1 MSIFSRKQRLG
12 KLAIIRHFVW
22 PHTGWKRALKYSAY
36 RVRRI
41 DGSPSGV
48 AIGVAW
54 GVAVSFT
61 PFYFL
66 HIGIAVAGSWL
77 MGGSLLAAAIGTLF
91 LNPLTF
97 PIISWLTYN
106 VGNYFLP
113 RSTDIQVEQVPSMSY
128 IFDNFSEILA
138 PYFLPM
144 VLGGFVLG
152 VISWFIVFLVVRE
165 FISRYREHRM
175 RLKNKKTVNE

>member
-12 KLAIIRHFVW
+12 KLAIVRHFVW
-22 PHTGWKRALKYSAY
+22 PHTGWRRALKYSAY
-36 RVRRI
+36 RVQRI

-97 PIISWLTYN
+97 PIISWVTYN
-106 VGNYFLP
+106 LGNYFLP
-113 RSTDIQVEQVPSMSY
+113 RSIDLQVGKVPSMSY
-128 IFDNFSEILA
+128 IFDNFSEVLA

-144 VLGGFVLG
+144 ILGGFVLG
-152 VISWFIVFLVVRE
+152 VISWFIVFIIVRE
-165 FISRYREHRM
+165 LISRYRESRG
-175 RLKNKKTVNE
+175 RIRNKNIIND

>member
-1 MSIFSRKQRLG
+1 MSIFRRKQRLG
-12 KLAIIRHFVW
+12 KLASLRHFVW
-22 PHTGWKRALKYSAY
+22 PHTGWRRALKYSAY

-48 AIGVAW
+48 AVGVAW

-66 HIGIAVAGSWL
+66 HIGIAVIGSWL

-97 PIISWLTYN
+97 PIISWMTYR
-106 VGNYFLP
+106 VGIYLLP
-113 RSTDIQVEQVPSMSY
+113 QSSNPLIEQAPSMSY
-128 IFDNFSEILA
+128 ILKNFPEILA

-144 VLGGFVLG
+144 VLGGILLG
-152 VISWFIVFLVVRE
+152 IISWVLVFLVVRAL
-165 FISRYREHRM
+165 ISRYREHRTRRM
-175 RLKNKKTVNE
+175 DRG